1 MLAQANAWAI
11 PLATNYPMKP
21 PDFQPRFKPRAG
33 ADADAF
39 RPERLFSLDPARY
52 RFGFVRWGIGR
63 DKCLGKNM
71 AEVILKL
78 AILAVTD
85 KYTLHVPSALP
96 DQGEKSEAGFTI
108 NRDVEVEFRPAI

>member
-1 MLAQANAWAI
+1 MDVNRLNKNESIWG
-11 PLATNYPMKP
+11 TE
-21 PDFQPRFKPRAG
+21 
-33 ADADAF
+33 ADAF
-39 RPERLFSLDPARY
+39 RPERFFGLDPARY

-85 KYTLHVPSALP
+85 KYTLHVPPALP

>member
-1 MLAQANAWAI
+1 MLSARS
-11 PLATNYPMKP
+11 
-21 PDFQPRFKPRAG
+21 DFLVWTPRGIALGLFAG
-33 ADADAF
+33 G
-39 RPERLFSLDPARY
+39 S
-52 RFGFVRWGIGR
+52 GR

-85 KYTLHVPSALP
+85 KYTLHVPSALS

-108 NRDVEVEFRPAI
+108 NRDVDVEFRPAI